1 MYFSP
6 LCLQWGWLHV
16 ITNCCLQEHH
26 MAEDREVLK
35 DDRVVESEAPVDPSN
50 SK

>member
-1 MYFSP
+1 
-6 LCLQWGWLHV
+6 
-16 ITNCCLQEHH
+16 

-50 SK
+50 SKQFQLSSFGSFPLKSNPYWN